1 MTPRRAR
8 RAAGAADAADAADR
22 TAGIAGTAGTART
35 RRRKVPPLIVACWVI
50 LGLLVTLAV
59 FAPLIAPY
67 DLRTQ
72 SLLQRLKPPAFMG
85 GSADHLLGTD
95 QLGRD
100 MLTRLLYG
108 LRTTL
113 GIAAIGTVIGMTLGV
128 TLGVL
133 SGMFGG
139 WLDDAVMFLVDVQMS
154 LPFVLVALTVIAM
167 LDTSLLVLVLV
178 VGIAG
183 WEIHARVVRGQV
195 MAVKGL
201 PFVEATQALG
211 ARLQR
216 VALKHVLP
224 NVVSPIIVLTTVN
237 FSYVVLLESALSF
250 LGLGVQP
257 PNTSL
262 GALLGA
268 GRDYMV
274 SNWTLPALPG
284 LLIVMITM
292 VVSLIGDW
300 LRDVLDPRQ
309 RD

>member
-1 MTPRRAR
+1 MSAPATEVSRRVGR
-8 RAAGAADAADAADR
+8 RGF
-22 TAGIAGTAGTART
+22 
-35 RRRKVPPLIVACWVI
+35 RRLLSKVPPAILICWA
-50 LGLLVTLAV
+50 LLAV
-59 FAPLIAPY
+59 MVLLAIFAPAIAPH
-67 DLRTQ
+67 DIRAQ
-72 SLLQRLKPPAFMG
+72 SLLNRLRPPAFMG
-85 GSADHLLGTD
+85 GSPDYWLGTD

-100 MLTRLLYG
+100 VLSRALFA

-113 GIAAIGTVIGMTLGV
+113 GIAAIGTVIGMLLGV

-139 WLDDAVMFLVDVQMS
+139 WFDDVVMFLVDVQMS
-154 LPFVLVALTVIAM
+154 LPFVLVALTVIAL
-167 LDTSLLVLVLV
+167 LDTSLLVLILV

-195 MAVKGL
+195 LAVKEL

-211 ARLQR
+211 ARHWR
-216 VALKHVLP
+216 VAVRHVLP

-262 GALLGA
+262 GAMLGA
-268 GRDYMV
+268 GRDYMM
-274 SNWTLPALPG
+274 SNWTLPAIPG
-284 LLIVMITM
+284 LVIVAITM

>member
-1 MTPRRAR
+1 MRAHGAEAGPRVGRGRVR
-8 RAAGAADAADAADR
+8 R
-22 TAGIAGTAGTART
+22 ILFE
-35 RRRKVPPLIVACWVI
+35 VPPVI
-50 LGLLVTLAV
+50 LLSWALLAVMVLLAV
-59 FAPLIAPY
+59 FAPAIAPH
-67 DLRTQ
+67 DIRTQ
-72 SLLQRLKPPAFMG
+72 SLLHRLQPPSFMG
-85 GSADHLLGTD
+85 GSPDHWLGTD

-100 MLTRLLYG
+100 VLSRALFA

-113 GIAAIGTVIGMTLGV
+113 GIAAIGTVIGMLIGV

-139 WLDDAVMFLVDVQMS
+139 WFDDLVMFLVDVQMS
-154 LPFVLVALTVIAM
+154 LPFVLVALTVIAL

-195 MAVKGL
+195 LAVKEL

-211 ARLQR
+211 ARHWRLA
-216 VALKHVLP
+216 VHHVLP

-262 GALLGA
+262 GAMLGA
-268 GRDYMV
+268 GRDYMM
-274 SNWTLPALPG
+274 SNWTLPAIPG
-284 LLIVMITM
+284 LVIVAITM

-309 RD
+309 RH

>member
-1 MTPRRAR
+1 VVLVLMA
-8 RAAGAADAADAADR
+8 
-22 TAGIAGTAGTART
+22 
-35 RRRKVPPLIVACWVI
+35 LVAI
-50 LGLLVTLAV
+50 L
-59 FAPLIAPY
+59 APVIAPH
-67 DLRTQ
+67 DIRTQ
-72 SLLQRLKPPAFMG
+72 SLLQRLQPPAFMG
-85 GSADHLLGTD
+85 GSPEHWLGTD

-100 MLTRLLYG
+100 VLSRSIFA

-113 GIAAIGTVIGMTLGV
+113 AIAAIGTVIGMLLGV

-139 WLDDAVMFLVDVQMS
+139 WFDNLVMFLVDVQMS
-154 LPFVLVALTVIAM
+154 LPFVLVALTVIAL

-178 VGIAG
+178 VGVAG

-195 MAVKGL
+195 LAVREL
-201 PFVEATQALG
+201 PFVEATRALG
-211 ARLQR
+211 SGFGRL
-216 VALKHVLP
+216 ALRHVLP

-262 GALLGA
+262 GAMLGS
-268 GRDYMV
+268 GRDYLM
-274 SNWTLPALPG
+274 SNWTLAAIPG
-284 LLIVMITM
+284 LIIVTITM

-300 LRDVLDPRQ
+300 VRDILDPRQ
-309 RD
+309 RV

>member
-1 MTPRRAR
+1 MKARRAR
-8 RAAGAADAADAADR
+8 RAAR
-22 TAGIAGTAGTART
+22 EIAWRV
-35 RRRKVPPLIVACWVI
+35 RLHRVPPLIIACWII
-50 LGLLVTLAV
+50 LGLLVVLAIA
-59 FAPLIAPY
+59 APIIAPY
-67 DLRTQ
+67 EMRTQ
-72 SLLQRLKPPAFMG
+72 SLLQRLKPPVFLG
-85 GSADHLLGTD
+85 GTTDHLLGTD

-113 GIAAIGTVIGMTLGV
+113 SIAAIGTVIGMTLGV

-195 MAVKGL
+195 LAIKSL
-201 PFVEATQALG
+201 PFIEATQALG
-211 ARLQR
+211 ARLPR
-216 VALKHVLP
+216 LALRHVLP
-224 NVVSPIIVLTTVN
+224 NTLSPIIVLTTVN

-268 GRDYMV
+268 GRDYMM
-274 SNWTLPALPG
+274 SNWTLAAIPG
-284 LLIVMITM
+284 LVIVTITM

-309 RD
+309 RG